1 MGNRSVNDGSKTFGT
16 AKTRLNFANIV
27 RKPFLQADQALCFA
41 ARSVRIS
48 IMFTKA
54 ERETKVKNRK
64 GMEWI

>member
-1 MGNRSVNDGSKTFGT
+1 LS
-16 AKTRLNFANIV
+16 
-27 RKPFLQADQALCFA
+27 QADQVLYFA
-41 ARSVRIS
+41 ARSARIS